1 MTPRPL
7 LIGGKRGPLAS
18 LPVSAVS
25 SSSIQPLASSFQNLG
40 TATLS
45 APMAQRFCE
54 VALPVPLRST
64 FTYAVPASFNGEEL
78 IGRRVVV
85 PFRNRAMVG
94 VGLSLSDRAPEL
106 AGGRKSIKE
115 IVELMDPLP
124 ALPPKLI
131 ELGQWIS
138 RYYVAPIGETM
149 RAMLPPEIEVRHDR
163 EYSLSDAGRSY
174 LAQLTSESETTDEE
188 SAERALLQR
197 IDDAGGAA
205 SSAQIR
211 RWPGGEAAADRLVRR
226 GYLSAREVLRKRR
239 TRTQKILAWNP
250 AQTDPPAQTN
260 PLTNDAEERIKEVLT
275 AMRGPLPLAILAA
288 KAGVSRAVIL
298 RLEKKARLLAWEEP
312 LAIEEDSWDTDFTPP
327 TNVLNTEQK
336 SALEEIWRWIVA
348 GKFAAALLHGVT
360 GSGKTEVYLGAIEA
374 ALSRGKT
381 AIVLVPEIALT
392 LWVGRLVRARFGA
405 SVAILH
411 SGLPDIERAREWWRV
426 RHGEA
431 KVVVGT
437 RSAVFAPL
445 ENLGLIIVD
454 EEQESSYKQEET
466 PRYNGRDTAVYR
478 AQLESAVAILGS
490 ATPSLETYHNARSGK
505 YHLLELTSRVENR
518 ALAEVRIVDLREE
531 FRREHR
537 AAPVSETL
545 RAAIALRLEEGTQ
558 AMILINRRGYSWSLL
573 CRSCGS
579 MIQCQNCSI
588 ALTYHKSR
596 QRLECHYCGYSIRP
610 PKACPKCKAE
620 YLYFVGDGAERV
632 EEYLREQ
639 FPKARIARLDR
650 DTVRTKRE
658 YQQVLGAFAGGEI
671 DILVG
676 TQMVAKGHDF
686 QRVTLVGVVAA
697 DLALGRPDFRAAEKT
712 FQLLTQVAGR
722 AGRGELSGEVLV
734 ETYYPEHYAIQYAVK
749 QDYVSFYEKEAH
761 FRRMLHSPP
770 FAALA
775 SILIRDRKIENA
787 IRWSR
792 ALAGFFEPFENRG
805 VKILGPAAAPL
816 ARLRREYRFQ
826 FVLKSPQRSALSR
839 ALGGC
844 LDFCASKEIPE
855 TAVIVDVDPASL
867 A

>member
-1 MTPRPL
+1 
-7 LIGGKRGPLAS
+7 
-18 LPVSAVS
+18 
-25 SSSIQPLASSFQNLG
+25 
-40 TATLS
+40 
-45 APMAQRFCE
+45 MAQQFCE

-64 FTYAVPASFNGEEL
+64 FTYAVPASFNGENL

-94 VGLSLSDRAPEL
+94 VGLAQSDRPPEI
-106 AGGRKSIKE
+106 GGKKSIKE

-163 EYSLSDAGRSY
+163 EYSLTDLGRVY
-174 LAQLTSESETTDEE
+174 LAKLNSGAETTEEE
-188 SAERALLQR
+188 STERAFLQSLN
-197 IDDAGGAA
+197 DESGAA

-211 RWPGGEAAADRLVRR
+211 RWPGGETAAEKLARR

-250 AQTDPPAQTN
+250 AQTDPPAN
-260 PLTNDAEERIKEVLT
+260 EAEERIKEVLT

-288 KAGVSRAVIL
+288 KVGVSRPAVL
-298 RLEKKARLLAWEEP
+298 RLEKKGRLLSWEEP

-327 TNVLNTEQK
+327 TNVLNAEQK
-336 SALEEIWRWIVA
+336 RALEEIWRSIVA

-405 SVAILH
+405 NVAILH

-478 AQLESAVAILGS
+478 AQLEGAVAILGS
-490 ATPSLETYHNARSGK
+490 ATPSLETYHNARAGK

-518 ALAEVRIVDLREE
+518 SLAEVRIVDLREE

-545 RAAIALRLEEGTQ
+545 RSAIQLRLEEGTQ

-610 PKACPKCKAE
+610 PKECPKCKAE

-722 AGRGELSGEVLV
+722 AGRGQLSGEVLV

-761 FRRMLHSPP
+761 FRRMLHYPP

-792 ALAGFFEPFENRG
+792 ALAGFFAPFENRG

-826 FVLKSPQRSALSR
+826 FVLKSPKRSALSS
-839 ALGGC
+839 ALSGC
-844 LDFCASKEIPE
+844 LDFCASKDIPE

-867 A
+867 S

>member
-1 MTPRPL
+1 
-7 LIGGKRGPLAS
+7 
-18 LPVSAVS
+18 
-25 SSSIQPLASSFQNLG
+25 
-40 TATLS
+40 
-45 APMAQRFCE
+45 
-54 VALPVPLRST
+54 
-64 FTYAVPASFNGEEL
+64 
-78 IGRRVVV
+78 
-85 PFRNRAMVG
+85 
-94 VGLSLSDRAPEL
+94 
-106 AGGRKSIKE
+106 
-115 IVELMDPLP
+115 
-124 ALPPKLI
+124 
-131 ELGQWIS
+131 
-138 RYYVAPIGETM
+138 
-149 RAMLPPEIEVRHDR
+149 
-163 EYSLSDAGRSY
+163 
-174 LAQLTSESETTDEE
+174 
-188 SAERALLQR
+188 
-197 IDDAGGAA
+197 
-205 SSAQIR
+205 
-211 RWPGGEAAADRLVRR
+211 
-226 GYLSAREVLRKRR
+226 
-239 TRTQKILAWNP
+239 
-250 AQTDPPAQTN
+250 
-260 PLTNDAEERIKEVLT
+260 
-275 AMRGPLPLAILAA
+275 MRGPLPLAILAA

-298 RLEKKARLLAWEEP
+298 RLEKKGRLLAWEEP
-312 LAIEEDSWDTDFTPP
+312 LTIEEDSWDTDFTPP
-327 TNVLNTEQK
+327 TNVLNAEQK
-336 SALEEIWRWIVA
+336 RALEEIWRWLVA

-405 SVAILH
+405 SVAVLH

-445 ENLGLIIVD
+445 ENVGLIIVD

-478 AQLESAVAILGS
+478 AQLEGAVALLGS
-490 ATPSLETYHNARSGK
+490 ATPSLETYHNARAGK

-518 ALAEVRIVDLREE
+518 SLAEVRIVDLREE

-573 CRSCGS
+573 CRSCGA

-610 PKACPKCKAE
+610 PKECPKCKAE

-697 DLALGRPDFRAAEKT
+697 DLALGRPDFRAAERT

-734 ETYYPEHYAIQYAVK
+734 ETYYPEHYAIQYAVQ

-761 FRRMLHSPP
+761 FRRMLHYPP

-775 SILIRDRKIENA
+775 SMLVRDRKIENA

-792 ALAGFFEPFENRG
+792 ALAGYFRA
-805 VKILGPAAAPL
+805 VRRIAA
-816 ARLRREYRFQ
+816 
-826 FVLKSPQRSALSR
+826 
-839 ALGGC
+839 
-844 LDFCASKEIPE
+844 
-855 TAVIVDVDPASL
+855 
-867 A
+867 

>member
-1 MTPRPL
+1 MT
-7 LIGGKRGPLAS
+7 
-18 LPVSAVS
+18 
-25 SSSIQPLASSFQNLG
+25 
-40 TATLS
+40 
-45 APMAQRFCE
+45 QRFCE

-64 FTYAVPASFNGEEL
+64 FTYAVPPSLNGEEL
-78 IGRRVVV
+78 VGRRVVV

-94 VGLSLSDRAPEL
+94 VGLAESDRAPEI
-106 AGGRKSIKE
+106 AGGKKSIRE
-115 IVELMDPLP
+115 IAELMDSVP

-131 ELGQWIS
+131 ELAQWVS
-138 RYYVAPIGETM
+138 RYYLAPIGETI
-149 RAMLPPEIEVRHDR
+149 RAMLSPEIELRHDR
-163 EYSLSDAGRSY
+163 EYSLTDAGRAY
-174 LAQLTSESETTDEE
+174 LRELAAGDERTEDENTDRAFLTRVEG
-188 SAERALLQR
+188 
-197 IDDAGGAA
+197 AGDAA
-205 SSAQIR
+205 SSAQIC
-211 RWPGGEAAADRLVRR
+211 RWPGGEAAAERGVRR
-226 GYLSAREVLRKRR
+226 GHLSAREVLRRR
-239 TRTQKILAWNP
+239 RARTQTILAWNP
-250 AQTDPPAQTN
+250 DHLDAPAN
-260 PLTNDAEERIKEVLT
+260 EAEEKIKEVLT
-275 AMRGPLPLAILAA
+275 ATRGPLPLPILAA
-288 KAGVSRAVIL
+288 KAGVSRTVI
-298 RLEKKARLLAWEEP
+298 RQLEKKGRLLAWEEP
-312 LAIEEDSWDTDFTPP
+312 LAVEEDSWDTDFTPP
-327 TNVLNTEQK
+327 LNVLNTEQK
-336 SALEEIWRWIVA
+336 SALEEIWRWLVA
-348 GKFAAALLHGVT
+348 GKFTAALLHGVT

-374 ALSRGKT
+374 ALSRGRT

-392 LWVGRLVRARFGA
+392 LWVGRLVRARFGPE
-405 SVAILH
+405 VVVLH

-431 KVVVGT
+431 KIVVGT

-454 EEQESSYKQEET
+454 EEQETSYKQEET

-478 AQLESAVAILGS
+478 AQLEGAVALLGS
-490 ATPSLETYHNARSGK
+490 ATPSLETYHNARAGK

-518 ALAEVRIVDLREE
+518 SLAEVRIVDLREE

-558 AMILINRRGYSWSLL
+558 AMVLINRRGYSWSLL

-650 DTVRTKRE
+650 DTVRTKRQF
-658 YQQVLGAFAGGEI
+658 QQVLGAFAAGEI
-671 DILVG
+671 DALVG

-697 DLALGRPDFRAAEKT
+697 DLALGRPDFRAAERT

-722 AGRGELSGEVLV
+722 AGRGELAGEVLV
-734 ETYYPEHYAIQYAVK
+734 ETYYPEHYAIQHAVQ

-761 FRRMLHSPP
+761 FRRMLHYPP

-775 SILIRDRKIENA
+775 SILIRDHKIENA

-792 ALAGFFEPFENRG
+792 TLAGYFAPFENRG

-826 FVLKSPQRSALSR
+826 FVLKSPKRAALSH
-839 ALGGC
+839 ALSGC
-844 LDFCASKEIPE
+844 LDFCAAKEIPE